1 MVKKSKND
9 EISPN
14 SRNRSMNETRV
25 DEAVGDATGELKISE
40 NMENIIHQQTFTRK
54 LTFSLQFFPLCNF
67 EVMLCIQYIKFH
79 YSQF

>member
-1 MVKKSKND
+1 
-9 EISPN
+9 
-14 SRNRSMNETRV
+14 MNETRV
-25 DEAVGDATGELKISE
+25 DEAAGDATGELKIS
-40 NMENIIHQQTFTRK
+40 ENIIHQQTFTRK